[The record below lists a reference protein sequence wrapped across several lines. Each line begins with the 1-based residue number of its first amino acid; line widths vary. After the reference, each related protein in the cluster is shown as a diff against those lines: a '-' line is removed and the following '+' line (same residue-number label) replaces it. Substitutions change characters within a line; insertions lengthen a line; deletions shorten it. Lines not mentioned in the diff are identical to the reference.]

1 MLRLR
6 EGDGMTWGR
15 SPTITLY
22 TSQEYLRKLGLLLDD
37 GPMPEAKA
45 IYNTPRV
52 AEIQE
57 KVADSFQ
64 IPLCEMTSARRA
76 RDVARPRQVAM
87 YLAKQLTPRSLPEI
101 GRMFGNRDHTTVI
114 HAIRQVERLIKLDPE
129 FRARVAD
136 AAEGLA

>member
-1 MLRLR
+1 MS
-6 EGDGMTWGR
+6 WSR

-22 TSQEYLRKLGLLLDD
+22 TSQEYLRKLGLLVD
-37 GPMPEAKA
+37 GGSMPEARA
-45 IYNTPRV
+45 IYNTPRI

-87 YLAKQLTPRSLPEI
+87 YLSKQLTPKSLPEI

-114 HAIRQVERLIKLDPE
+114 HAVKQVEKLLRLDPA
-129 FRARVAD
+129 FRAKVAD
-136 AAEGLA
+136 TAARLA